1 MASKRISTLK
11 RNKPTIGSIIS
22 EMFGKFPA
30 LDNTFRGLSLRF
42 DLWRAR
48 ESVDYAKVNYTLT
61 RAIFY
66 ASVIQDPSGQGTYG
80 REFLYGATFGKPIVN
95 SAAAFAFAKPPRV
108 SVAKRNST
116 TLGVD
121 VSGNPTETE
130 DYLKTWIDDNESDV
144 FKVARNSLRDGDAY
158 ILITNDIQ
166 AKLISAEGVDAIYDA
181 QSGKLLGYD
190 RTTYATEND
199 KKVKYVTKYR
209 KSFPY
214 EQVVK
219 YDDVNTDG
227 VVISKTD
234 DAENTGEERPLRLVG
249 FHNEREPGEAY
260 GNSEYQNCYQS
271 MSAYHDLLDH
281 AVRNNLY
288 NSTPNLILTGIKNKE
303 DFLKSNGGK
312 QNEDG
317 SWEFSLGEK
326 EFIVGPDGFDG
337 KYLQT
342 VSTASEAL
350 SLLQVLFW
358 IICQTSETPEFV
370 MGTAVQSSKASVSE
384 QLPVAIAKAERKR
397 KEFKDFYLALFE
409 SVVWYAKRFGGQT
422 QLNDQLKLIVT
433 FDPIMDDDKKLNL
446 EIVTALSE
454 EGCITDHTKM
464 IMLGMEGYVDDIDKE
479 IELARKENEDKA
491 AKMGE
496 YGPNSSQSNQN
507 PNDEL
512 GDGNSGGNGDGDGNE
527 DASTK

>member
-11 RNKPTIGSIIS
+11 RRKVTVGSLIS
-22 EMFGKFPA
+22 EMFGRVPA
-30 LDNTFRGLSLRF
+30 VDNTFRALSVRF
-42 DLWRAR
+42 DLWRAKD
-48 ESVDYAKVNYTLT
+48 SVDFAKVNYTLT

-66 ASVIQDPSGQGTYG
+66 ASVVEAPDGTGTYG

-108 SVAKRNST
+108 KVAKKNGE
-116 TLGVD
+116 TLTSVVGGSPV
-121 VSGNPTETE
+121 ETE
-130 DYLKTWIDDNESDV
+130 EYLKTWIDDNESDV

-166 AKLISAEGVDAIYDA
+166 AKLISAEGVDAVYDA
-181 QSGKLLGYD
+181 QSGKLLGYN

-209 KSFPY
+209 KQFPY

-227 VVISKTD
+227 AVISSTND
-234 DAENTGEERPLRLVG
+234 EENTGEERPLRLIG

-260 GNSEYQNCYQS
+260 GNSEYQNCYQT
-271 MSAYHDLLDH
+271 MSGYHDLLDH
-281 AVRNNLY
+281 AIRNNLY
-288 NSTPNLILTGIKNKE
+288 NSTPNLIFTGITNKE
-303 DFLKSNGGK
+303 EFLKSNGGQK
-312 QNEDG
+312 NEDG
-317 SWEFSLGEK
+317 TWEFSLGEK
-326 EFIVGPDGFDG
+326 EFIVGADGFDG

-397 KEFKDFYLALFE
+397 KEFKDFYLSLFE

-422 QLNDQLKLIVT
+422 QLDDTLKLTVT
-433 FDPIMDDDKKLNL
+433 FDPIMDDDKKLNI
-446 EIVTALSE
+446 EIVKVLAE
-454 EGCITDHTKM
+454 EGCITDNTKM
-464 IMLGMEGYVDDIDKE
+464 VMLGMESYVENVDEE
-479 IELARKENEDKA
+479 IEKARKENEDKA

-496 YGPNSSQSNQN
+496 YGPSSSQSNQN
-507 PNDEL
+507 PKDEL
-512 GDGNSGGNGDGDGNE
+512 EDENE
-527 DASTK
+527 DDNEDVSVN